1 MIRPVLLSLLCL
13 PSLSWAQSDVDYQGL
28 AQEALGNAQRF
39 TDYSTST
46 AEDVLGVPVETDL
59 PQSNMGAEELEDA
72 GLIMSGSDTTE
83 GNAYSTFH
91 NNVNDWSVSATDQSL
106 LGVADAAVSNPE
118 KLVDPAAFSTSG
130 GGCSVES
137 FKDAPQ
143 FQRVCNR
150 SRTQTTSVCTSTA
163 EIVVTKTQQHRC
175 ESRGRPFGG
184 DSWLGGHDTRCHD
197 SLAAAD
203 YCNMTSD
210 VCEVEFFVWCL
221 RRVSRFVC
229 SSDEPMTVT
238 GNPVG
243 PVIVNDPIITW
254 SETCEDGFSSML
266 CGFPETTCTSGPS
279 VEVVNDE
286 LVPMA
291 CTEEQTEWTCASTEY
306 MSNCGPLETDPGCS
320 LTNSVCYAM
329 DEDGECGAFEQ
340 TYQCGS
346 PDSQAFDATC
356 EAVNVTVGGVTQSIP
371 HNTSD
376 DIGVA
381 LVGIETLNTL
391 TTEFKHDM
399 SIADRLLGNVEGD
412 FNVQYFSATARRCR
426 VGILGTINCCR
437 DSGWALGVI
446 AECNEDE
453 VALYGALQAGTA
465 VYMNTYCSERLLF
478 VCAQRKRRYCTYNS
492 RIARIISEQG
502 QRQLYGS
509 FSCRS
514 MTQEELDAIDWNR
527 IDFSSAFGEAF
538 ETVGSIA
545 PSDLSG
551 LIQDNIL
558 LSHPEVRDVYE

>member
-1 MIRPVLLSLLCL
+1 MIRAILLTLLIL
-13 PSLSWAQSDVDYQGL
+13 PSVSWGQSGVDYQGL
-28 AQEALGNAQRF
+28 AEDAFSNAQRF
-39 TDYSTST
+39 NDYDRST
-46 AEDVLGVPVETDL
+46 AEDVLGVPVETEL
-59 PQSNMGAEELEDA
+59 PQSSMGTGDLEDA

-91 NNVNDWSVSATDQSL
+91 NNVNDWSVSAADQSL
-106 LGVADAAVSNPE
+106 LGVADAAVSNPDT
-118 KLVDPAAFSTSG
+118 LVDPATISTSG

-137 FKDAPQ
+137 FKDAPL

-150 SRTQTTSVCTSTA
+150 ARTQTTSVCTSTA
-163 EIVVTKTQQHRC
+163 EITVTKTQQHRC
-175 ESRGRPFGG
+175 EVRGGFIDLIFGG
-184 DSWLGGHDTRCHD
+184 ARCRD
-197 SLAAAD
+197 NLIAAD

-210 VCEVEFFVWCL
+210 GRCPGHIFGNCSP
-221 RRVSRFVC
+221 RVYEFVC
-229 SSDEPMTVT
+229 SSDEPMTVV

-254 SETCEDGFSSML
+254 SETCEDDFSSML
-266 CGFPETTCTSGPS
+266 CGAPVTTCTSGPS

-286 LVPMA
+286 LVPME
-291 CTEEQTEWTCASTEY
+291 CTEERTEWTCASTEY
-306 MSNCGPLETDPGCS
+306 MSDCGSLETDPGCS
-320 LTNSVCYAM
+320 LTSSVCYAM
-329 DEDGECGAFEQ
+329 DEDGVCGAFEQ

-346 PDSQAFDATC
+346 QDSQAFDATC

-376 DIGVA
+376 DIGHA

-391 TTEFKHDM
+391 ATEFEHDM
-399 SIADRLLGNVEGD
+399 SLADRLLGNVEDD
-412 FNVQYFSATARRCR
+412 FDVQYFSATARRCR
-426 VGILGTINCCR
+426 VGILRTINCCR

-446 AECNEDE
+446 TDCSEDE
-453 VALYGALQAGTA
+453 VALYGALQAGSA
-465 VYMNTYCSERLLF
+465 VYMSTYCSERLLF
-478 VCAQRKRRYCTYNS
+478 VCAERSRRYCTYNS

-509 FSCRS
+509 FSCRAL
-514 MTQEELDAIDWNR
+514 TQEELDAIDWNR

>member
-1 MIRPVLLSLLCL
+1 MIRAILLSLLVL
-13 PSLSWAQSDVDYQGL
+13 PTISWAQSGDDYQGL
-28 AQEALGNAQRF
+28 AQDALNNAQRF
-39 TDYSTST
+39 TDYNRGT

-59 PQSNMGAEELEDA
+59 PQSDMRTGDLEDA

-83 GNAYSTFH
+83 GNAFSTFSD
-91 NNVNDWSVSATDQSL
+91 NATDWSVSAADQSL
-106 LGVADAAVSNPE
+106 LGVADGVVSNPE
-118 KLVDPAAFSTSG
+118 ALVDPSAFSTSG
-130 GGCSVES
+130 GACSVAS
-137 FKDAPQ
+137 FEDAPLL
-143 FQRVCNR
+143 QRVCNR
-150 SRTQTTSVCTSTA
+150 SRTQITATCTSTP
-163 EIVVTKTQQHRC
+163 EITVIKTQQHRC
-175 ESRGRPFGG
+175 ESVGGIFGG
-184 DSWLGGHDTRCHD
+184 DHDTRCHD
-197 SLAAAD
+197 GLTAAN

-210 VCEVEFFVWCL
+210 ECERKFFNSCF
-221 RRVSRFVC
+221 RRVSEFVC
-229 SSDEPMTVT
+229 SSDAPMTVT

-266 CGFPETTCTSGPS
+266 CGAPVTTCTSGPS
-279 VEVVNDE
+279 VEIVNDE

-306 MSNCGPLETDPGCS
+306 MSDCGPLETDPGCS
-320 LTNSVCYAM
+320 LTNSVCYSM
-329 DEDGECGAFEQ
+329 DEDSVCGAFEQ

-381 LVGIETLNTL
+381 LVGIEVLNTL
-391 TTEFKHDM
+391 ATEFEHDM
-399 SIADRLLGNVEGD
+399 SLADRLLGNVEGD
-412 FNVQYFSATARRCR
+412 FDVQYFSATRRRCR
-426 VGILGTINCCR
+426 VGILRTINCCR
-437 DSGWALGVI
+437 DSGWALGII

-453 VALYGALQAGTA
+453 VALYGALQAGSA
-465 VYMNTYCSERLLF
+465 VYMSTYCSERLLF
-478 VCAQRKRRYCTYNS
+478 VCAQRSRRYCTYNS

-502 QRQLYGS
+502 LRQLYGS
-509 FSCRS
+509 FSCRA

-538 ETVGSIA
+538 EGVGSIA

-558 LSHPEVRDVYE
+558 LSHPEVRNVYE

>member
-1 MIRPVLLSLLCL
+1 MMRPVLLSLLCL
-13 PSLSWAQSDVDYQGL
+13 PSFLLAQSDVDYQGL

-39 TDYSTST
+39 TDYSRST
-46 AEDVLGVPVETDL
+46 AEDVLGVPVETEL
-59 PQSNMGAEELEDA
+59 PQSSMGTGDLEDA

-83 GNAYSTFH
+83 GNVYSTFSD
-91 NNVNDWSVSATDQSL
+91 NISDWGVSATDQNL
-106 LGVADAAVSNPE
+106 LGVADGAVSNPD
-118 KLVDPAAFSTSG
+118 KLVDPTAFSTSG

-137 FKDAPQ
+137 FKDAPL

-150 SRTQTTSVCTSTA
+150 ARTQTTSVCTSTA

-175 ESRGRPFGG
+175 ESFGG
-184 DSWLGGHDTRCHD
+184 FFGDDRGFRNHDTRCHD
-197 SLAAAD
+197 ALTAAD
-203 YCNMTSD
+203 YCNMTSYE
-210 VCEVEFFVWCL
+210 C
-221 RRVSRFVC
+221 RRGLFNSCYRRISEFVC
-229 SSDEPMTVT
+229 SSGEPMTVV

-266 CGFPETTCTSGPS
+266 CGAPVTTCTSGPS

-286 LVPMA
+286 LVPMT

-306 MSNCGPLETDPGCS
+306 MSDCGPLETDPGCS

-329 DEDGECGAFEQ
+329 DEDSVCGAFEQ

-346 PDSQAFDATC
+346 PDSEAFDATC

-376 DIGVA
+376 DIGHA
-381 LVGIETLNTL
+381 LVGIEALNTL
-391 TTEFKHDM
+391 ATEFEHDM
-399 SIADRLLGNVEGD
+399 SLADRLLGNVEDD
-412 FNVQYFSATARRCR
+412 FDVQYFSATRRRCR
-426 VGILGTINCCR
+426 VGILRSINCCR

-453 VALYGALQAGTA
+453 VALYGAKQAGAA
-465 VYMNTYCSERLLF
+465 VYMSTYCSERLLF

-502 QRQLYGS
+502 LRQLYGS
-509 FSCRS
+509 FSCRA
-514 MTQEELDAIDWNR
+514 MTQEELDKIDWNR

-558 LSHPEVRDVYE
+558 LSYPEVRDVYE